1 MRRLGITIVVIAL
14 SVAGVTTAAHAAGTF
29 GLRTPVAV
37 TPTHGTPTT
46 TFTVRFKTPFA
57 TGSSRGL
64 RSWEIAS
71 VADQGQSSPSCL
83 GIMAVQLR
91 PAVAHHRVNV
101 SLRSPTKPWC
111 TGDYSGTIT
120 LYRSIVCNP
129 GPPSQRTACPD
140 IAFAPEPI
148 GHFRFRVSRAAS

>member
-1 MRRLGITIVVIAL
+1 MRWLGITFVAIAL
-14 SVAGVTTAAHAAGTF
+14 SVAGVTTVAHAADTF

-37 TPTHGTPTT
+37 TPAHGTPTT

-57 TGSSRGL
+57 TGSSPGL
-64 RSWEIAS
+64 RSWETAS
-71 VADQGQSSPSCL
+71 VADHGQSSPSCL
-83 GIMAVQLR
+83 GILAVQLR
-91 PAVAHHRVNV
+91 PAVARHRVSV

-111 TGDYSGTIT
+111 TGEYTGTIT
-120 LYRSIVCNP
+120 LYRSIICNP

-148 GHFRFRVSRAAS
+148 GRFRFRVSRAAS

>member
-1 MRRLGITIVVIAL
+1 MRRLGITIAVVAL
-14 SVAGVTTAAHAAGTF
+14 SLAGVDTVAQAAETF
-29 GLRTPVAV
+29 GLQTPVTV
-37 TPTHGTPTT
+37 TPAHGTPKT
-46 TFTVRFKTPFA
+46 TFRIQFTTPFA

-71 VADQGQSSPSCL
+71 VAGHGQSSPSCL

-91 PAVAHHRVNV
+91 PAVAHHRVGV
-101 SLRSPTKPWC
+101 GLSALGKPWC
-111 TGDYSGTIT
+111 TGQYTGTIT

-129 GPPSQRTACPD
+129 GPRSQHTACPD

-148 GHFRFRVSRAAS
+148 GHFRFTVARAAS

>member
-1 MRRLGITIVVIAL
+1 MRRFGITIVVVAL
-14 SVAGVTTAAHAAGTF
+14 SVAGVTAVAHAADTF

-37 TPTHGTPTT
+37 TPAHGTPTT
-46 TFTVRFKTPFA
+46 TFKVRFKTPFA
-57 TGSSRGL
+57 TGSSQGL

-71 VADQGQSSPSCL
+71 VADHGQSSPSCL
-83 GIMAVQLR
+83 GVMAVQLR
-91 PAVAHHRVNV
+91 PAVAHHRVSV
-101 SLRSPTKPWC
+101 SLRPPTEPWC
-111 TGDYSGTIT
+111 AGDYSGTIT

>member
-1 MRRLGITIVVIAL
+1 MRRLAITIVVIAL
-14 SVAGVTTAAHAAGTF
+14 SAAGVTTVAHAADTF

-37 TPTHGTPTT
+37 TPAHGSPTT
-46 TFTVRFKTPFA
+46 TFKVGFKTPFA
-57 TGSSRGL
+57 TGSSPGL

-71 VADQGQSSPSCL
+71 VADHGQSSPSCL

-91 PAVAHHRVNV
+91 PAMADHRVSV

-111 TGDYSGTIT
+111 TGEYSGTIT